1 MRHGLTLNERLRVS
15 GLLDRFDAAV
25 AAQDQQTAVNLLV
38 KTGLRKPEAEDK
50 VNNILADPR
59 AYGYGQQAPDLK

>member
-15 GLLDRFDAAV
+15 GLVEKFDAAV
-25 AAQDQQTAVNLLV
+25 AAQDHDAAVKLLV

-50 VNNILADPR
+50 VNNILSDPK
-59 AYGYGQQAPDLK
+59 AYGYGQQP

>member
-1 MRHGLTLNERLRVS
+1 MRHGLTLNERLRVA
-15 GLLDRFDAAV
+15 GLVDKFDAAI
-25 AAQDQQTAVNLLV
+25 AAGDQAEAVKLLV

-59 AYGYGQQAPDLK
+59 AYGYGQ

>member
-15 GLLDRFDAAV
+15 GLLSKFDEAIAAG
-25 AAQDQQTAVNLLV
+25 DQEEAVKLLL

-50 VNNILADPR
+50 VNNILADPK
-59 AYGYGQQAPDLK
+59 AYGYGL

>member
-15 GLLDRFDAAV
+15 GLVEKFDAAIH
-25 AAQDQQTAVNLLV
+25 AGEQEEAVKLLV

-50 VNNILADPR
+50 VNNILAAPK
-59 AYGYGQQAPDLK
+59 AYGYGQQS